1 MRGKR
6 VLVVD
11 DDPRILDSVV
21 RMLGEEGAEVQATD
35 EPHSVVEKARES
47 KPDIILLDVR
57 MPQMSGYDVA
67 RQLRDDPATMSIP
80 VVLMTAKAITF
91 QMPVSLL
98 HELAGVVNKPFSKLQ
113 LVEGLRT
120 ALKKR
125 PQGSSSAE

>member
-11 DDPRILDSVV
+11 DDPRILDSVL
-21 RMLGEEGAEVQATD
+21 RMLGEEGGDVQVTD
-35 EPHSVVEKARES
+35 EPETVLEKARAS
-47 KPDIILLDVR
+47 KPDLILLDVR

-67 RQLRDDPATMSIP
+67 RQLRDDPVTMSIP

-98 HELAGVVNKPFSKLQ
+98 HELAGVINKPFSKLQ
-113 LVEGLRT
+113 LVDGLRK

-125 PQGSSSAE
+125 SQGSSPAN

>member
-11 DDPRILDSVV
+11 DDPRILDSVT

-35 EPHSVVEKARES
+35 KPETVVEKARES
-47 KPDIILLDVR
+47 RPDLILLDVR
-57 MPQMSGYDVA
+57 MPGMSGYDVA
-67 RQLRDDPATMSIP
+67 RQLREDPATMSIP

-98 HELAGVVNKPFSKLQ
+98 RELAGVINKPFSKYQ
-113 LVEGLRT
+113 LVDGLRA

-125 PQGSSSAE
+125 SSGSEA